1 MKIVCA
7 QCNITLG
14 EREPFDEDSISH
26 AVCLKCKDKVL
37 KKLVENKTE
46 EKTGKEVRRDAKI

>member
-7 QCNITLG
+7 QCTAILG

-37 KKLVENKTE
+37 KKLTENKIE
-46 EKTGKEVRRDAKI
+46 ERTGKEVRKDARI